1 MYHKLVDV
9 TTSCGPT
16 AAPQCGESAPL
27 ACTRWFWGFM
37 RPIGQ
42 LPRLHLFGVW
52 FDTPVFAAASWQF
65 CLVFLLRRSSCRK
78 RERTV
83 GAWAAP
89 ITRPAATTSR
99 FGTRASQVK
108 SPALPWLVS
117 IHDSLDPMHV
127 WHHLGSFYRRWSSTC
142 GCGRARPSREA
153 SRNGASR
160 RLGSCLDRGQRS
172 ARIGDE
178 GPASVS
184 HAVAFPL

>member
-117 IHDSLDPMHV
+117 IHDSLDPMTRLAPPGELLQTLEQ
-127 WHHLGSFYRRWSSTC
+127 HLWL
-142 GCGRARPSREA
+142 RP
-153 SRNGASR
+153 
-160 RLGSCLDRGQRS
+160 CQTQPRGFSERS
-172 ARIGDE
+172 
-178 GPASVS
+178 
-184 HAVAFPL
+184 